1 MQTILISAVAILLK
15 PLNLSDLPVGVVAE
29 VIGVRLQAA
38 DEATA
43 TVEDRDILLRLIEI
57 GFVPGEQ
64 VRVIAHGYPG
74 REPVAVRIGGTTFAL
89 RRFEADLIQV
99 QAQAAVSGIAG
110 TSAAG
115 VRS

>member
-1 MQTILISAVAILLK
+1 MQTILISAVTDLLE
-15 PLNLSDLPVGVVAE
+15 PLNLSDLPIGVVAE

-43 TVEDRDILLRLIEI
+43 TAEDQDILLRLIEI

-99 QAQAAVSGIAG
+99 QALGAIADVAR
-110 TSAAG
+110 TSAVGA
-115 VRS
+115 R

>member
-1 MQTILISAVAILLK
+1 MQTILISVVAVLN

-43 TVEDRDILLRLIEI
+43 TAEDRDILLRLIEI

-99 QAQAAVSGIAG
+99 QALGAVAAV
-110 TSAAG
+110 AANPAVG
-115 VRS
+115 VRT